1 MSRAWVG
8 IVVVLGLVALAIVA
22 SERPD
27 WFPANLDVARL
38 VYLLMAL
45 LLVSG
50 AGYGF
55 YRVRNDGARAIVG
68 LAIWAFIIVA
78 IVVAYTLLN

>member
-1 MSRAWVG
+1 MSRW
-8 IVVVLGLVALAIVA
+8 LGLVVVAALLIVA
-22 SERPD
+22 WIGYDRPEL
-27 WFPANLDVARL
+27 FPRNLDTPAF

-55 YRVRNDGARAIVG
+55 WRFRYDRGQALAGIVF
-68 LAIWAFIIVA
+68 WAA
-78 IVVAYTLLN
+78 LIVVITLVYGWFN

>member
-8 IVVVLGLVALAIVA
+8 IVLVLGLVALAIVA
-22 SERPD
+22 SARPD
-27 WFPANLDVARL
+27 WFPSNLDVPRL

-55 YRVRNDGARAIVG
+55 YRFRHEGARAAVG
-68 LAIWAFIIVA
+68 LAIWAALILAIVA
-78 IVVAYTLLN
+78 AYSLLN